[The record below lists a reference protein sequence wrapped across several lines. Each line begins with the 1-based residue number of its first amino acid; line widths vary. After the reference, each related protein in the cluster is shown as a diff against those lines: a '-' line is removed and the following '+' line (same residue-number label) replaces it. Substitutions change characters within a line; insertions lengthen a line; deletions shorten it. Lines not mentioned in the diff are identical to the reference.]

1 MFPLTYTVKTV
12 PYTLRDELGREESRW
27 RRSAARG
34 GRLDRREHV
43 AIIGGLV
50 ALRGAGAARKH
61 PRAGP
66 VQQQRPGG
74 RARPEGGG
82 PGGGAG
88 HVSAPRHP
96 RPRDPA

>member
-74 RARPEGGG
+74 GARPEWRGR
-82 PGGGAG
+82 AG
-88 HVSAPRHP
+88 RIDDIAPPRHP
-96 RPRDPA
+96 GHV